1 MLAWTGLL
9 PALPLAGFLILVL
22 TRGNLTRRIA
32 GLIGAGSVGLCF
44 VLAILISIEFL
55 GSGLESHTSLL
66 WNWISVGGFTP
77 GFSFY
82 IDGLTIVMLLVIS
95 GVGFLIHLYSTGFMA
110 DDPGFAR
117 FFAYMNLF
125 VASMLVLVL
134 ADNLVLLY
142 LGWEGV
148 GLCSY
153 LLIGFWYNNPA
164 NGYAARKA
172 FVVTRV
178 GDTSMA
184 IGLFLLFQQLG
195 TLNIQE
201 ILTLAPQQWSQ
212 GSGVAVAATAL
223 LLGGAVGKSAQLP
236 LQTWLPDA
244 MAGPTPI
251 SALIHAATMV
261 TAGVYLIART
271 HSLFELAPSVQ
282 LLVAFVGLAT
292 LLMAGFTALTQRDI
306 KRILAYSTVSQI
318 GYMFLALGVGAWSAA
333 IFHLMTHAFFKAL
346 LFLAAGTVILSLHH
360 EHDIFRMGAMRRR
373 LPLAFWCFM
382 IGSAALTALPFTSG
396 FYSKDAILLAALDHP
411 QYGVLLWLGGV
422 LGAFLTAI
430 YSFRLVFVV
439 FFAEQ
444 PASTDHEQT
453 TEHHGGHTDHSDDG
467 HAEHADHPERGHG
480 EIKEVSGIVMATPL
494 IILALLSLV
503 GGFISVPVDSVFGA
517 PEEHHASLLVH
528 GFMIAVPV
536 VGVLISYLLY
546 SGVAQGR
553 VLQRWFKPVR
563 ESAAG
568 GALMRFFFGGWGFD
582 RLYDLVFVKPFMALA
597 QFNRRDVIDQ
607 FYSAMTELTRISNRA
622 IVLTQTG
629 YLRWYAIS
637 LIGGLVLI
645 IGIGV
650 WA

>member
-1 MLAWTGLL
+1 MQDWIGLL
-9 PALPLAGFLILVL
+9 PAFPLAGFLLLVL
-22 TRGNLTRRIA
+22 SRGRMPRRSA
-32 GLIGAGSVGLCF
+32 GLIGAGSVGLSF
-44 VLAILISIEFL
+44 LLAAAICIEFL
-55 GSGLESHTSLL
+55 SGDGQSFQKTLWVWMQVGSLQ
-66 WNWISVGGFTP
+66 P

-82 IDGLTIVMLLVIS
+82 LDGLSVVMILIIT

-117 FFAYMNLF
+117 FFSYMNLF

-153 LLIGFWYNNPA
+153 LLIGFWYDKPA

-184 IGLFLLFQQLG
+184 IGLFLLFSQLD

-201 ILTLAPQQWSQ
+201 LMTLAPQQWSS
-212 GSGVAVAATAL
+212 GSGIAVAAAAL

-271 HSLFELAPSVQ
+271 HVLFELAPSVQ
-282 LLVAFVGLAT
+282 ILVAFIGLAT
-292 LLMAGFTALTQRDI
+292 LLMAGFTALMQRDI
-306 KRILAYSTVSQI
+306 KRILAYSTISQI

-373 LPLAFWCFM
+373 LPVAFFSFVV
-382 IGSAALTALPFTSG
+382 GSAALTALPFTSG
-396 FYSKDAILLAALDHP
+396 FYSKDEILLAALAHP
-411 QYGVLLWLGGV
+411 QYGMLLWSGGV
-422 LGAFLTAI
+422 LGAFLTAL

-439 FFAEQ
+439 FFG
-444 PASTDHEQT
+444 SDH
-453 TEHHGGHTDHSDDG
+453 HADSSHGG
-467 HAEHADHPERGHG
+467 EADHNAVVENASPA
-480 EIKEVSGIVMATPL
+480 MFFPL
-494 IILALLSLV
+494 LILGVLSLL
-503 GGFISVPVDSVFGA
+503 GGLIHVPVDAVFAQGAGHEEAHASQLIHTVMILVPVFGVVISWFLYGSKPYEKA
-517 PEEHHASLLVH
+517 GQHMRKRLLESSLG
-528 GFMIAVPV
+528 GF
-536 VGVLISYLLY
+536 LS
-546 SGVAQGR
+546 R
-553 VLQRWFKPVR
+553 FWF
-563 ESAAG
+563 S
-568 GALMRFFFGGWGFD
+568 GWGMD
-582 RLYDLVFVKPFMALA
+582 TLYQFVFVRPFVALA
-597 QFNRRDVIDQ
+597 QVNRRDVVDLL
-607 FYSAMTELTRISNRA
+607 YSWIALAARIGNSA
-622 IVLTQTG
+622 VVMTQTG
-629 YLRWYAIS
+629 NLRWYAIS
-637 LIGGLVLI
+637 LVGGLVLV
-645 IGIGV
+645 IGLGV
-650 WA
+650 WR

>member
-1 MLAWTGLL
+1 MQDWIGLL
-9 PALPLAGFLILVL
+9 PAFPLAGFLLLVL
-22 TRGNLTRRIA
+22 SRGRMPRNIA
-32 GLIGAGSVGLCF
+32 SLIGAGSVGLSF
-44 VLAILISIEFL
+44 LLAAAICIEFL
-55 GSGLESHTSLL
+55 SGGGESFQKTLWVWMQVGSLE
-66 WNWISVGGFTP
+66 P

-82 IDGLTIVMLLVIS
+82 LDGLSVVMILIIS

-117 FFAYMNLF
+117 FFSYMNLF

-153 LLIGFWYNNPA
+153 LLIGFWYDKPS

-184 IGLFLLFQQLG
+184 IGLFLLFSQLG

-201 ILTLAPQQWSQ
+201 ILTLAPAQWSN
-212 GSGVAVAATAL
+212 GSGIAVAAAAL

-271 HSLFELAPSVQ
+271 HVLFELAPSVQ
-282 LLVAFVGLAT
+282 ILVAFIGLAT
-292 LLMAGFTALTQRDI
+292 LLMAGFTALMQRDI
-306 KRILAYSTVSQI
+306 KRILAYSTISQI

-333 IFHLMTHAFFKAL
+333 VFHLMTHAFFKAL

-373 LPLAFWCFM
+373 LPVAFFSFLV
-382 IGSAALTALPFTSG
+382 GSAALTALPFTSG
-396 FYSKDAILLAALDHP
+396 FYSKDEILLAALAHP
-411 QYGVLLWLGGV
+411 QYGMLLWSGGV
-422 LGAFLTAI
+422 LGAFLTAL

-439 FFAEQ
+439 FFGSDHHANNTHEGDQ
-444 PASTDHEQT
+444 THDSVVENTSPA
-453 TEHHGGHTDHSDDG
+453 
-467 HAEHADHPERGHG
+467 
-480 EIKEVSGIVMATPL
+480 MFFPL
-494 IILALLSLV
+494 LILGVLSLL
-503 GGFISVPVDSVFGA
+503 GGLIHVPVDAVFAHGAGHEEAHASQLIHTVMIMIPVFGVIISWFLYGSKPYEKA
-517 PEEHHASLLVH
+517 GQHTRKQLLESSLGGFLSRFWFSGWGMDTLYQFVFVRPLVALAQ
-528 GFMIAVPV
+528 INRKDV
-536 VGVLISYLLY
+536 IDLLY
-546 SGVAQGR
+546 SWVALVAR
-553 VLQRWFKPVR
+553 VGN
-563 ESAAG
+563 SAVV
-568 GALMRFFFGGWGFD
+568 M
-582 RLYDLVFVKPFMALA
+582 
-597 QFNRRDVIDQ
+597 
-607 FYSAMTELTRISNRA
+607 
-622 IVLTQTG
+622 TQTG
-629 YLRWYAIS
+629 NLRWYAIS
-637 LIGGLVLI
+637 LVGGLVLV
-645 IGIGV
+645 IGLGV
-650 WA
+650 WR